1 MAFILSSDF
10 PEDSKDS
17 FELLKSRFDAYLKYL
32 QSIREK
38 LPSPAYEFAVA
49 EWHYNPEAPQC
60 PHDSWV
66 ESVTISEPFSGDCR
80 QYRSIEINL
89 RLLGAYHDGYIDLK
103 YNDVRSYSLE
113 TPADFKAPPLNV
125 GHGDWLTD
133 EVRLSE
139 RGHVVHE
146 IEFSRGSRWLI
157 ECGNIIYRWQDSAP
171 S

>member
-10 PEDSKDS
+10 PEDSNDHS
-17 FELLKSRFDAYLKYL
+17 LFKSRFDVYREYL

-49 EWHYNPEAPQC
+49 EWHYNPEDHQC

-66 ESVTISEPFSGDCR
+66 ESVTISEPYSGDSR
-80 QYRSIEINL
+80 QDRSIEINL

-103 YNDVRSYSLE
+103 YSDVRSYSLE

-139 RGHVVHE
+139 RAMW
-146 IEFSRGSRWLI
+146 SMR
-157 ECGNIIYRWQDSAP
+157 
-171 S
+171 